1 MSEPNTLHDGV
12 VTVTRKVDAPPQA
25 VWDVLADGWDY
36 ATWVVGA
43 SRVRDVDP
51 SWPAEGARI
60 HHSFGLWPLL
70 VNDTTHVLTATEPSL
85 LRLRARGWPAGEAEV
100 VITVTA
106 RGEQA
111 STVAIAEDA
120 VKGPGAMLPKP
131 LRQLAIGP
139 RNIEALRRLAYLAEG
154 RHRERVTS

>member
-1 MSEPNTLHDGV
+1 MTKQHSVHEGV
-12 VTVTRKVDAPPQA
+12 VTVTREVDAPAQA
-25 VWDVLADGWDY
+25 VWNILADGWDY

-43 SRVRDVDP
+43 SRVRDVDR

-60 HHSFGLWPLL
+60 HHSFGLWPVL
-70 VNDTTHVLTATEPSL
+70 VSDTTHVVSASEPTSLTL
-85 LRLRARGWPAGEAEV
+85 VARGWPMGEAEV
-100 VITVTA
+100 NVTVTS
-106 RGEQA
+106 RGDQA
-111 STVAIAEDA
+111 CTVAIAEDA
-120 VKGPGAMLPKP
+120 IKGPGTLMPKP

>member
-1 MSEPNTLHDGV
+1 MTKQHSVHEGV
-12 VTVTRKVDAPPQA
+12 VTVTRDVDAPTQA

-43 SRVRDVDP
+43 SRVRDVDR

-60 HHSFGLWPLL
+60 HHSFGLWPVL
-70 VNDTTHVLTATEPSL
+70 VSDTTHVVSASEPTSLTL
-85 LRLRARGWPAGEAEV
+85 VARGWPMGEAQV
-100 VITVTA
+100 SITVTP
-106 RGEQA
+106 RGDQGC
-111 STVAIAEDA
+111 TVAIAEDA
-120 VKGPGAMLPKP
+120 IKGPGTLMPKP

-154 RHRERVTS
+154 RYRERVTS